1 MRFAHA
7 RPPKGAPT
15 PASCLTHDPRNPGR
29 NRRKSGPLPGA
40 LRRSRL
46 GTSKHRG
53 ASTVKFWVGNW
64 KELPRLVALGA
75 QRSAMGG
82 FGRKSLRTKGSTSNA
97 QARRQNGDSVVY
109 ARCTELLGFLGQSSE
124 RREFKGKCARVVA
137 CCFSRALSPGSATR
151 RAQSCSSRSFAQNS
165 DGPRHAFNIRSPSDF
180 RGNCSSRRAA
190 EFSLGPPGV
199 RAGAKRTPRRA
210 IETRS
215 ARGGMGS
222 RGTQPSDVP
231 T

>member
-1 MRFAHA
+1 VRCAHA

-15 PASCLTHDPRNPGR
+15 PASCWTHDPRNPGR
-29 NRRKSGPLPGA
+29 NRRKSGPLPGSFETVEGPSTGKLWRVDVECAGSGQSLLLTGQRYPRGQLLAEPA
-40 LRRSRL
+40 LWIVAHEGVNVECACRCQI
-46 GTSKHRG
+46 GTCG
-53 ASTVKFWVGNW
+53 
-64 KELPRLVALGA
+64 
-75 QRSAMGG
+75 
-82 FGRKSLRTKGSTSNA
+82 
-97 QARRQNGDSVVY
+97 VY
-109 ARCTELLGFLGQSSE
+109 ARCTELLGFSPE
-124 RREFKGKCARVVA
+124 VRNVA
-137 CCFSRALSPGSATR
+137 DSW
-151 RAQSCSSRSFAQNS
+151 AQNS
-165 DGPRHAFNIRSPSDF
+165 DGLRHAFNIRSPSDF

-199 RAGAKRTPRRA
+199 RAGANRTPRRA